1 MGESAL
7 IPRGARENEEEYRLE
22 NMQPTRMKP
31 EHSEVAYHGTLT
43 GHIWSVLD
51 APGRICQALLDS
63 LQQFGVTLDAF
74 SFDEGAPS
82 DRSVSCDLDNIGAE
96 ITVWVDQVRVA
107 FSDLADITIDHS
119 SQVVDAV
126 CEALKSENKHALFEE
141 HSVSF
146 EIHLAVDEPRYREL
160 LNPLSRVPPGF
171 PKGTE
176 AGVAWYLPE
185 EPQRGY
191 RTSLVVL
198 GRSSP
203 VEQGFLIIN
212 AKLNFDGKAIGA
224 GASLSAGRKRIDE
237 LLEKVHLELVDA

>member
-1 MGESAL
+1 MH
-7 IPRGARENEEEYRLE
+7 
-22 NMQPTRMKP
+22 PTRLKP
-31 EHSEVAYHGTLT
+31 EHSEVAYHGTLA
-43 GHIWSVLD
+43 GNIWSVLD
-51 APGRICQALLDS
+51 APGRVCQVLLNS
-63 LQQFGVTLDAF
+63 LQTFGVSLDDF

-82 DRSVSCDLDNIGAE
+82 DRSVSCDLEDMDAH

-107 FSDLADITIDHS
+107 FADLEDITIDRS

-126 CEALKSENKHALFEE
+126 CEALKSENKNAKFEE

-160 LNPLSRVPPGF
+160 LDPLSRVPPGF

-185 EPQRGY
+185 EPQQGY
-191 RTSLVVL
+191 RKSLVVL

-203 VEQGFLIIN
+203 VTQGLLIIN
-212 AKLNFDGKAIGA
+212 AKLDFDGTALEA
-224 GASLSAGRKRIDE
+224 GASLSAGKKRLNE
-237 LLEKVHLELVDA
+237 LLEGVHLELDDA